1 MPKTRDGCS
10 TEDIYVIAQRRDC
23 VTQKRQV
30 LLSRD
35 KFSLDEIDVAQKRYT

>member
-1 MPKTRDGCS
+1 MLPKRDGCS
-10 TEDIYVIAQRRDC
+10 TEDINVIAQRRDY

-35 KFSLDEIDVAQKRYT
+35 RCSLDEIDVL